1 MNLVRQK
8 SDKPEQQDRRHILVA
23 EDDVVVQMVVRKI
36 LEDAGYTMDLA
47 VDGQE
52 AVTALETRHYDLVL
66 MDCFMPRMNGFEA
79 TEAIRDSD
87 SPGINPEIPVI
98 AMTGLTEEVDQR
110 RCLDAGMQSVLSKPF
125 NAQTLIMEIEQY
137 LGGPDDTVSTPDQ
150 PKKLKQQIWDDDFLD
165 SVIDEFLEE
174 VPGVIKDLQQ
184 AVDKG
189 DASKLGNIAHRFRGS
204 SDILNASGLSARSR
218 VLEQAVK
225 AGEMELAVTHATE
238 LILELLKLTSILA
251 E

>member
-1 MNLVRQK
+1 MRQK
-8 SDKPEQQDRRHILVA
+8 SDKPEEQDQRHILVA

-52 AVTALETRHYDLVL
+52 AVTALETRNYDLVL

-79 TEAIRDSD
+79 TKAIRDSN
-87 SPGINPEIPVI
+87 SPGINPDIPVI
-98 AMTGLTEEVDQR
+98 AMTGLTEDVDQR
-110 RCLDAGMQSVLSKPF
+110 RCLDAGMQSVLSKPC

-150 PKKLKQQIWDDDFLD
+150 AKKLKQQIWDDDFLE
-165 SVIDEFLEE
+165 SVIDKFLEE
-174 VPGVIKDLQQ
+174 VPRVIKDLQQ
-184 AVDKG
+184 AIDQG
-189 DASKLGNIAHRFRGS
+189 DVSKLGNIAHRFRGS
-204 SDILNASGLSARSR
+204 SDILNASELSARSR

-225 AGEMELAVTHATE
+225 DGEIELAVTHATE
-238 LILELLKLTSILA
+238 LILELQNLTSILA